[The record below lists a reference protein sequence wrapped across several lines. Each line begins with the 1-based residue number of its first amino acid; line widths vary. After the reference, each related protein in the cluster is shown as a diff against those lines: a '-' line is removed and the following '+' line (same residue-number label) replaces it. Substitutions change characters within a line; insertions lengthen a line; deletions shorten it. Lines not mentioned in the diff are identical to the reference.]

1 MNFYET
7 MYVVHPA
14 IQSGRL
20 DDTIIAIDNKVKKM
34 KGENLYFENL
44 GKRKLAY
51 AINKQKYGTYI
62 LLQFSIDSD
71 KIKELSGEFEHNE
84 NILRYLIS
92 RIEKNDILEQK
103 NKSSDVDTSSSKNN
117 PNKDKVDA
125 TNDGAATSTTK
136 EDSTKKT
143 QNIEEK

>member
-7 MYVVHPA
+7 MYIIHPA

-20 DDTIIAIDNKVKKM
+20 DDTIIDIDNRVKKM
-34 KGENLYFENL
+34 TGKNLYFENL

-62 LLQFSIDSD
+62 LLQFSIDAH

-103 NKSSDVDTSSSKNN
+103 DKSSDVNTSSTKKDAIPDN
-117 PNKDKVDA
+117 PE
-125 TNDGAATSTTK
+125 TTSIKK
-136 EDSTKKT
+136 EDETKKT
-143 QNIEEK
+143 QNTEEK